1 MNWFHFDHSV
11 EAIALSKS
19 QTGPSGVSA
28 SRYPHRAE
36 RLGSKA
42 TPPAAAD
49 NPSRSSS
56 IIIRAVLSNKR
67 GSPLWS

>member
-1 MNWFHFDHSV
+1 MNWFNLDDFV

-19 QTGPSGVSA
+19 QTGPSGVSV
-28 SRYPHRAE
+28 SRYAHRAE
-36 RLGSKA
+36 RLGSQGA
-42 TPPAAAD
+42 TPSRTD

-67 GSPLWS
+67 GSPLWL

>member
-1 MNWFHFDHSV
+1 MNWLNFDHSV

-28 SRYPHRAE
+28 SRYAHRAE
-36 RLGSKA
+36 RLDSPGA
-42 TPPAAAD
+42 TPAAAG

>member
-1 MNWFHFDHSV
+1 MNWLNFDHSV

-28 SRYPHRAE
+28 SRYAHRAE
-36 RLGSKA
+36 RLDLPG
-42 TPPAAAD
+42 TTPAAAG
-49 NPSRSSS
+49 NPFRSSS

>member
-1 MNWFHFDHSV
+1 MNWFNFDHSV

-19 QTGPSGVSA
+19 QTGPNGVSA
-28 SRYPHRAE
+28 SRCAHRAE
-36 RLGSKA
+36 RLGAQGA
-42 TPPAAAD
+42 TPCRAD

>member
-1 MNWFHFDHSV
+1 MNWFNFDHSV

-28 SRYPHRAE
+28 SRYAHRAE
-36 RLGSKA
+36 RLGSQGA
-42 TPPAAAD
+42 TPCRAD
-49 NPSRSSS
+49 NPPSSSS